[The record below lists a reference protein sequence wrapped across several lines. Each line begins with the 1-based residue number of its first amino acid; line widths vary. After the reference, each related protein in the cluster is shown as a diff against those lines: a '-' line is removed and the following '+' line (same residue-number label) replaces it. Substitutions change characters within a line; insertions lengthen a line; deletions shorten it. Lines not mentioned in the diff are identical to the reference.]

1 MKKENSVQTVYS
13 LFSPGIFYAVRTG
26 KTAMLLHKTTRRYLN
41 R

>member
-1 MKKENSVQTVYS
+1 MKKENSTQTVYS
-13 LFSPGIFYAVRTG
+13 LFSPGIFYAVRIG